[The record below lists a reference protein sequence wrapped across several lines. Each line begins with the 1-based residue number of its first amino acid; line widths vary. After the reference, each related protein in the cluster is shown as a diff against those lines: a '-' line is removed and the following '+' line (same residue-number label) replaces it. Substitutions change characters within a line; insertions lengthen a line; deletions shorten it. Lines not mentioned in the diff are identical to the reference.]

1 MPEIKWKSFTETKPN
16 QEYLAVASS
25 LRLRS
30 FWKIRKF
37 LEYTGKIRTQ
47 LSEAKGLVGYSL
59 QVKFLAKHVW
69 TLSVWEDAEA
79 LKVFEQNL
87 PHGHIMVDLRPH
99 MSKTKF
105 VQWRIVGSGV
115 PPTWEEVFSRLQED

>member
-16 QEYLAVASS
+16 KEYLAVASS

-37 LEYTGKIRTQ
+37 MEYTRKIQTQ
-47 LSEAKGLVGYSL
+47 LSEAKRLVGYSL

-69 TLSVWEDAEA
+69 TVSVWEDEEA
-79 LKVFEQNL
+79 LKEFERNL
-87 PHGHIMVDLRPH
+87 SP
-99 MSKTKF
+99 
-105 VQWRIVGSGV
+105 
-115 PPTWEEVFSRLQED
+115 

>member
-1 MPEIKWKSFTETKPN
+1 MPEIKWKSFTETKPS

-25 LRLRS
+25 LPLRS

-37 LEYTGKIRTQ
+37 LEYTRKIQAQ
-47 LSEAKGLVGYSL
+47 LSEANGLVGYSL
-59 QVKFLAKHVW
+59 QSKFLAKHFW